1 MAWNVEDRRGLYLP
15 QVDLWCDVRFPA
27 SRAFVSHA
35 HFDHLGRHEQV
46 ICSEGTARL
55 MQERLGGKRELV
67 TLAYEEP
74 YALDDQTELRL
85 YPAGHIYGSAQLWL
99 QREGERL
106 LYTGDFKLRPGRSAE
121 PAATPSADVVIMET
135 TYGLP
140 QYRFPP
146 TEQVLADIVRFCR
159 DVLESEEIPVL
170 FGYSLGKSQEIL
182 SGLAEAQLP
191 IMLHPQVA
199 KMTAVYETMG
209 VSFPTYREFE
219 LKEAKGHVVIAP
231 PQSRQSTWLR
241 KIKRRRTAAITG
253 WAMEPGARYRYQ
265 SDGLFPLSDHADYD
279 DLLRFVERTG
289 AKQVYTVHGYAREFA
304 ADLRARGIEAWALG
318 VENQLELAVA
328 PTVQAAPVFSP
339 PDPGEE
345 PAAPRSS
352 FWAFAQTAERVRKAT
367 GKLEKV
373 AALRT
378 YFAALP
384 PEQVGS
390 AAIFFTGRPFAQSA
404 HRPLQTG
411 WAVLK
416 RALLAAGQMT
426 EAEYRVTYR
435 KYSDSGETA
444 ESLLAGK
451 TQPPEQAWPLA
462 EVPAWLGRLADLR
475 GPQRKATHLEEQLVL
490 LRPVEAKYLVKIITG
505 DLRIGLKEGL
515 VEEALAAT
523 YEVATRE
530 IRAANMLTGDL
541 AEVAAAAAIGK
552 LEELSLHL
560 FRPVQFMLASPEP
573 DAAGIVKR
581 LAPEG
586 GDIWLE
592 EKYDGIRCQV
602 HKRGK
607 EVALYSRDLKPITE
621 QFPDLVREM
630 EQMPHDFIGDGELLA
645 FSEGKALP
653 FAELQ
658 KRLGRKIGA
667 VGDLF
672 LGEEIPV
679 SLMLYD
685 VLWADGTDLLK
696 TPLAQRR
703 ARLEDLEL
711 RGQLLLAPV
720 QQVKNASEI
729 DAAFLVARKRGN
741 EGLMAK
747 EPSSLYAPGRRG
759 HQWLKLKKEFAT
771 LDVVVVGV
779 EWGHGKRR
787 DVLSDYTFAIRDER
801 TSELRTIGKA
811 YSGLTD
817 KEIAQYTEYFLE
829 HTVEEKGRV
838 RLVEPEVI
846 IEVAFDSI
854 QPSTRHQSGYALR
867 FPRIKRIRTDK
878 PISEIDTL
886 AHCQILAGAPPAQ
899 KTKRQ
904 TISKRGAA

>member
-1 MAWNVEDRRGLYLP
+1 MAWKVEDRRGLYLP

-27 SRAFVSHA
+27 QRAFVSHA

-74 YALDDQTELRL
+74 YALDAKTELRL

-106 LYTGDFKLRPGRSAE
+106 LYTGDFKLRSGRSAE
-121 PAATPSADVVIMET
+121 AAATPAADVVIMET

-140 QYRFPP
+140 HYRFPP
-146 TEQVLADIVRFCR
+146 TEEVLAEIVRFCR
-159 DVLESEEIPVL
+159 DVLESDEIPVL

-182 SGLAEAQLP
+182 SGLAEAELP
-191 IMLHPQVA
+191 IMLHAQVA

-209 VSFPTYREFE
+209 VSFPAYREFA

-304 ADLRARGIEAWALG
+304 ADLRTRGIEAWALG
-318 VENQLELAVA
+318 VENQLELAVS
-328 PTVQAAPVFSP
+328 TKTNPVAVPVAMEPS
-339 PDPGEE
+339 EE
-345 PAAPRSS
+345 PPAPSSS
-352 FWAFAQTAERVRKAT
+352 FWAFAQTAERVRLAT

-373 AALRT
+373 EALRA
-378 YFAALP
+378 YFVALTP
-384 PEQVGS
+384 DLVGP
-390 AAIFFTGRPFAQSA
+390 AAIFLTGRAFAQSA

-426 EAEYRVTYR
+426 EAEYRATYR

-451 TQPPEQAWPLA
+451 TQPADEPWLLA
-462 EVPAWLGRLADLR
+462 DAPAWFEQLASLR
-475 GPQRKATHLEEQLVL
+475 GPQRKATHLEERLVVL
-490 LRPVEAKYLVKIITG
+490 QPVEAKYLVKIITG

-515 VEEALAAT
+515 VEEALAVT
-523 YEVATRE
+523 YGVSNRD

-541 AEVAAAAAIGK
+541 AEVAQAAAAGQ
-552 LEELSLHL
+552 LEELSLRV

-573 DAAGIVKR
+573 DAEGIVKR

-586 GDIWLE
+586 GEIWLE

-602 HKRGK
+602 HKQGK

-621 QFPDLVREM
+621 QFPDLVREI
-630 EQMPHDFIGDGELLA
+630 EHVPHDFIGDGELLA

-685 VLWADGTDLLK
+685 LLWADGDDLLK

-703 ARLEDLEL
+703 AVLEQLDLA
-711 RGQLLLAPV
+711 GHLLMAPV
-720 QQVKNASEI
+720 QHVHNASEI

-747 EPSSLYAPGRRG
+747 EPKSLYAPGRRG

-787 DVLSDYTFAIRDER
+787 DVLSDYTFAIRDES
-801 TSELRTIGKA
+801 TGELRTIGKA

-817 KEIAQYTEYFLE
+817 KEIAHYTEYFLE

-838 RLVEPEVI
+838 RLVEPEVML
-846 IEVAFDSI
+846 EVAFDSI

-878 PISEIDTL
+878 PLSEIDTL
-886 AHCQILAGAPPAQ
+886 AHCQILAGAPPA
-899 KTKRQ
+899 KKA
-904 TISKRGAA
+904 K